1 MSTDLTRLHINSPL
15 KPQGTSWQSGRS
27 SHTTPGSVHVKQK
40 RPFCIWLRRYVSVK
54 PCPIFIWNKWNMEEK
69 KRPAFILIWLS
80 GSLGLFLALRSS
92 GITTKHISSFCR
104 IAMASTLFLLVTWE
118 HRDPP
123 PALPWASVLWIKR
136 VSQWTRDLGRLP
148 SATSKWVT
156 EIRGNAPQQRAH
168 GFAVGKCLEKVQV
181 AGQP

>member
-1 MSTDLTRLHINSPL
+1 MEY
-15 KPQGTSWQSGRS
+15 GRE
-27 SHTTPGSVHVKQK
+27 K
-40 RPFCIWLRRYVSVK
+40 RH
-54 PCPIFIWNKWNMEEK
+54 
-69 KRPAFILIWLS
+69 AFILIWLS
-80 GSLGLFLALRSS
+80 GSLGLFLAHRAS

-136 VSQWTRDLGRLP
+136 VSQWTRDLRRLP

-168 GFAVGKCLEKVQV
+168 GFCCGAASGKGTGGRAALISDITAKSQSRSQLLLSNGLASCLCSITCCGESV
-181 AGQP
+181 ARV